1 MASFNKVI
9 LMGNLTRDPE
19 LRQTQSG
26 TSVCRFSIAVNRSY
40 NAQDGNLREETCF
53 IEVDSFGRTAENI
66 GKYFS
71 KGKPILLEGR
81 LRQDTW
87 DDKETGKSRSKLVVV
102 LDRFE
107 FVGGARDSSFGGS
120 SDYDSSS
127 SAGGAYKRTSP
138 APRGKAPERVDE
150 LEDDDVPF

>member
-1 MASFNKVI
+1 MASYNKVI
-9 LMGNLTRDPE
+9 LMGNFTRDPE

-40 NAQDGNLREETCF
+40 NGQDGNVREETCF
-53 IEVDSFGRTAENI
+53 VEVDVFGRTAENI
-66 GKYFS
+66 AKFFT
-71 KGKPILLEGR
+71 KGKPILIEGR

-102 LDRFE
+102 LERFE
-107 FVGGARDSSFGGS
+107 FVGGARDSGD
-120 SDYDSSS
+120 SDSYSSS
-127 SAGGAYKRTSP
+127 SGANYKRTSP
-138 APRGKAPERVDE
+138 APRGKAPEQLDD

>member
-40 NAQDGNLREETCF
+40 SGQDGNTREETCF
-53 IEVDSFGRTAENI
+53 VEIDSFGRTAENI
-66 GKYFS
+66 GKFFS
-71 KGKPILLEGR
+71 KGKPILVEGR

-107 FVGGARDSSFGGS
+107 FVGSQRDSMGGG
-120 SDYDSSS
+120 DFDQ
-127 SAGGAYKRTSP
+127 SAQSGASYRRTSP
-138 APRGKAPERVDE
+138 APRGRAPERVDD

>member
-53 IEVDSFGRTAENI
+53 VEVDSFGRTAENI

-87 DDKETGKSRSKLVVV
+87 DDKDTGKSRSKLVVV

-107 FVGGARDSSFGGS
+107 FVGGARDSSYSGGGDDQPS
-120 SDYDSSS
+120 S
-127 SAGGAYKRTSP
+127 GASYKRTSP
-138 APRGKAPERVDE
+138 APRGKAPERVEE

>member
-1 MASFNKVI
+1 MASYNKVI
-9 LMGNLTRDPE
+9 LMGNFTRDPE

-26 TSVCRFSIAVNRSY
+26 TAVCRFSIAVNRSY
-40 NAQDGNLREETCF
+40 SGQDGNTREETCF

-66 GKYFS
+66 AKFFT

-107 FVGGARDSSFGGS
+107 FVGSSRDSGMDS
-120 SDYDSSS
+120 DSSS
-127 SAGGAYKRTSP
+127 GTNYKRTSP
-138 APRGKAPERVDE
+138 APRGKAPEHVDD

>member
-1 MASFNKVI
+1 MASYNKVI
-9 LMGNLTRDPE
+9 LMGNFTRDPE

-26 TSVCRFSIAVNRSY
+26 TAVCRFSIAVNRSY
-40 NAQDGNLREETCF
+40 SGQDGNLREETCF

-66 GKYFS
+66 AKFFT
-71 KGKPILLEGR
+71 KGKPILMEGR

-107 FVGGARDSSFGGS
+107 FVGGARDMVADS
-120 SDYDSSS
+120 DSSS
-127 SAGGAYKRTSP
+127 SASAGSNYKRTSP
-138 APRGKAPERVDE
+138 APRGKAPDRVDD

>member
-1 MASFNKVI
+1 
-9 LMGNLTRDPE
+9 MGNLTRDPE

-40 NAQDGNLREETCF
+40 NGQDGNLREETCF

-107 FVGGARDSSFGGS
+107 FVGGSSRDSGS
-120 SDYDSSS
+120 DFDQSSS
-127 SAGGAYKRTSP
+127 GNPYKRPSP
-138 APRGKAPERVDE
+138 APRGKAPERVDD

>member
-40 NAQDGNLREETCF
+40 NGQDGNLREETCF

-107 FVGGARDSSFGGS
+107 FVGGSSRDSGS
-120 SDYDSSS
+120 DFDQSSS
-127 SAGGAYKRTSP
+127 GNSYKRTSP
-138 APRGKAPERVDE
+138 APRGKVPERVDD

>member
-53 IEVDSFGRTAENI
+53 VEVDSFGRTAENI

-87 DDKETGKSRSKLVVV
+87 DDKDTGKSRSKLVVV
-102 LDRFE
+102 LDRFA
-107 FVGGARDSSFGGS
+107 FVGGSRDSSYSGG
-120 SDYDSSS
+120 DEQS
-127 SAGGAYKRTSP
+127 SAGGSYKRTSP
-138 APRGKAPERVDE
+138 APRGKAPERVEE

>member
-9 LMGNLTRDPE
+9 LMGNFTRDPE

-40 NAQDGNLREETCF
+40 SGQDGNTRDETCY
-53 IEVDSFGRTAENI
+53 VDIDCFGRTAENI
-66 GKYFS
+66 AKYFS
-71 KGKPILLEGR
+71 KGKPILVEGR

-87 DDKETGKSRSKLVVV
+87 DDKETGKQRSKMMVV
-102 LDRFE
+102 LERFE
-107 FVGGARDSSFGGS
+107 FVGSARDANSGGGDYEASSGGNS
-120 SDYDSSS
+120 
-127 SAGGAYKRTSP
+127 YKRTSP
-138 APRGKAPERVDE
+138 AARPASQDRVDD